1 MNNIE
6 RAKEIVRRLWNQAD
20 LESIDDLVSPD
31 VIIKSPV
38 KSGQGSN
45 ILSEVVLYWRRAFP
59 DVKSQ
64 WLSAEEI
71 EPGKVVVKWEA
82 HGTHTGA
89 AFFEVDSFGRLVDY
103 AGETTYVFQ
112 DGKLSAYEAKVN
124 IDDILQQL
132 KPTNQLTSNQDF

>member
-6 RAKEIVRRLWNQAD
+6 KAKEIVRRLWNQTD
-20 LESIDDLVSPD
+20 LESIDDLVSQE
-31 VIIKSPV
+31 VTIESPV
-38 KSGQGSN
+38 KSGKGSST
-45 ILSEVVLYWRRAFP
+45 LSEVVLYWRRAFP

-71 EPGKVVVKWEA
+71 EPGKVVVKWKA

-89 AFFEVDSFGRLVDY
+89 AFFEVETTDRSVDY
-103 AGETTYVFQ
+103 TGETTYFFQ
-112 DGKLSAYEAKVN
+112 DGKLFAYEAKVN

-132 KPTNQLTSNQDF
+132 KPVHH